1 MVTSHHTRKDKVSA
15 LISWGHWFS
24 FFNILAAMAIGI
36 RYVLD
41 SEWPSTLLGQT
52 YLTFSWLGHFAFLV
66 FGFYILILFP
76 LSFLIPSQRI
86 MRVISVIF
94 ATMGLTALILDSY
107 AYQTLSL
114 HLSPLV
120 WELLLSGE
128 KTELNT
134 RWQYLF
140 VIVPMIFLLQLILSE
155 IVWRRLRSLSRRKL
169 GAPIAWFFG
178 VCFLCSHL
186 IYIWADANLYH
197 PVTMQRSNFP
207 LSYPM
212 TAKRFME
219 RHGLLD
225 KATYMKLK
233 AEQGISDSPKIHYPL
248 VPLTFNHQESKD
260 NVLMIMVDGL
270 RADTVTPNVMPFLSD
285 FAKNNIQF
293 TQHYSASNNNID
305 GLFGL
310 FYSLP
315 STYID
320 SIRASKKAPIFI
332 STLERHDYHL
342 GLFSS
347 DQIRSP
353 KYYQMILGHE
363 LNHNTANITE
373 KSAPTDQKTLSDWN
387 NWLNKQDETQPWFGF
402 VELTGVANFE
412 SEVDSDPKFTPSLGS
427 NQEDNVQNNTTLLLK
442 NSYLN
447 SANHVDNQI
456 KRIITT
462 LKADHRW
469 KNTVIVITSNHG
481 TEFNDTGSNN
491 WGANNNYS
499 AYQLHVPFIM
509 HWPNHTPRVISELT
523 SHLDFVPTLMKNL
536 LHCTSPIADYSTGIN
551 LFNQRQTR
559 QWVLAGNH
567 QNIAVIQPDRTT
579 VIDQFGNYRIYNQN
593 YRLNDQAKP
602 KLSVLI
608 QVLHEVKRFDKNE

>member
-1 MVTSHHTRKDKVSA
+1 MVNRDYNRKEKVSEI
-15 LISWGHWFS
+15 ISWGHWFS
-24 FFNILAAMAIGI
+24 FFNILAAMIIGV
-36 RYVLD
+36 RYILD
-41 SEWPSTLLGQT
+41 SEWPNTLLGQA
-52 YLTFSWLGHFAFLV
+52 YLGFSWLSHFAFLV

-76 LSFLIPSQRI
+76 LSFLIPSQRA
-86 MRVISVIF
+86 MRGVGVIL
-94 ATMGLTALILDSY
+94 ATIGLTALILDSY

-134 RWQYLF
+134 QWQYLF

-155 IVWRRLRSLSRRKL
+155 VVWRRLRSLSRRRW
-169 GAPIAWFFG
+169 GGPIAWFFG
-178 VCFLCSHL
+178 ICFLCSHL

-197 PVTMQRSNFP
+197 QVTMQRSNFP

-225 KATYMKLK
+225 RTTYMKLK
-233 AEQGISDSPKIHYPL
+233 AEQGISDSPKIRYPL
-248 VPLTFNHQESKD
+248 MPLHFGLEQPKY

-270 RADTVTPNVMPFLSD
+270 RADTVNPDVMPFLSQ
-285 FAKNNIQF
+285 FAKSNLNY
-293 TQHYSASNNNID
+293 TRHYSASNNNLD

-320 SIRASKKAPIFI
+320 SIKAAKDT
-332 STLERHDYHL
+332 SVLTKALEHHNYRI

-347 DQIRSP
+347 DQIHSP

-363 LNHNTANITE
+363 IAQNTPAITE
-373 KSAPTDQKTLSDWN
+373 KSAATDPNAIRDWQ
-387 NWLNKQDETQPWFGF
+387 NWLDNQPQKQPWFGF
-402 VELTGVANFE
+402 IELTNVANFE
-412 SEVDSDPKFTPSLGS
+412 SEIDISPKFTPALGNN
-427 NQEDNVQNNTTLLLK
+427 NQDSVVNNTELLLK

-447 SANHVDNQI
+447 SAYTVDAQI
-456 KRIITT
+456 KRIIDA
-462 LKADHRW
+462 LKSQHRLQ
-469 KNTVIVITSNHG
+469 NTIVIITANHG
-481 TEFNDTGSNN
+481 TEFNDTGNNN

-499 AYQLHVPFIM
+499 AYQLHVPFIL
-509 HWPNHTPRVISELT
+509 HWPDTEPKTINTLT
-523 SHLDFVPTLMKNL
+523 SHLDLVPTLMHNL
-536 LHCTSPIADYSTGIN
+536 LNCTSPIADYSTGID
-551 LFNQRQTR
+551 LIQPRQPR

-567 QNIAVIQPDRTT
+567 QNIAVIEPNRTT
-579 VIDQFGNYRIYNQN
+579 VIDAYGNYRIYNQDYHLDN
-593 YRLNDQAKP
+593 QAKP
-602 KLSVLI
+602 RLSVLI
-608 QVLHEVKRFDKNE
+608 QVLHELKRFDRQP